1 MDGVTTPVKSGT
13 DIAISG
19 SRFHIPVQEE
29 SHIDPATHDHSTPS
43 PPGTPSTHSTV
54 SSTST
59 VLSTFSIP
67 PSNDSSHVV
76 TPLTP
81 PSTDE
86 SKSNGSNPMQCVTIP
101 NRENA
106 KQFVERLQGNPGA
119 VRRLSN
125 SQTDGELFWFGS
137 TNSTDGLEFDPDV
150 RAYHNSPTP
159 KYASKKNVN
168 KETRQDSSEPGVP
181 DVAGNNNDS
190 GSELEGSTARDLR
203 SPKKRKRGGSLALTE
218 SYPTRSPDHILSPN
232 ESAAPYQEAIIET
245 PASSIPLL
253 QDEVAGSPDND
264 VASSDNPQNVTPNKP
279 ETTTATSTT
288 QGKECRKS
296 ARLRGLPAP
305 AAPNVNDS
313 DFLSGSAKSKKKT
326 TKLNNHKIVADECE
340 PSATSDQAPGT
351 AAREAN
357 DNTKAAED
365 VDDPP
370 IKASKKPDTDKT
382 KSAGSLEFEQYEE
395 MKSPT
400 NIKIS
405 ILNLIL
411 PKNKK
416 YSPDKKRGSVYMFKL
431 NSSEG
436 HVKIGMSNQEY
447 GLRVKQW
454 VKQCKLPFEPI
465 SDPSDKEFLHYSAV
479 EKLVHAE
486 LSNSRKKYG
495 CEFCKRG
502 VSSPTKN
509 AKMNH
514 GEWFNVTEPVALEA
528 IERWRGWFV
537 RQQPYG
543 KDGTLRGI
551 WIWKHGKLSEA
562 DTYDLKTWPIL
573 TWYDRLAYAWYR
585 IDNYLDEEV
594 PVLLRLSLVTH
605 ETPVIVTYLFVCGTF
620 ISSGCAIVILATFFR
635 YSF

>member
-1 MDGVTTPVKSGT
+1 MDRVTTPVKGGSG
-13 DIAISG
+13 IAISG
-19 SRFHIPVQEE
+19 AGLHIPAQEE
-29 SHIDPATHDHSTPS
+29 SQIDPATHDHSIPS
-43 PPGTPSTHSTV
+43 PPETLRTYSTG

-86 SKSNGSNPMQCVTIP
+86 SKSNGSNTMQFVTNL
-101 NRENA
+101 NREHP

-119 VRRLSN
+119 VRRLST
-125 SQTDGELFWFGS
+125 SQTDGEDFEFGS
-137 TNSTDGLEFDPDV
+137 TDSMYTDGFESDPDA

-159 KYASKKNVN
+159 KNASKKNAN

-190 GSELEGSTARDLR
+190 GSELEGSAARDIR
-203 SPKKRKRGGSLALTE
+203 SPKKRKRGGSLAPTE
-218 SYPTRSPDHILSPN
+218 SHPTRSPNHILSPN
-232 ESAAPYQEAIIET
+232 ESAAPYQEASIET
-245 PASSIPLL
+245 PASSVPLR
-253 QDEVAGSPDND
+253 QDEVADSPDND
-264 VASSDNPQNVTPNKP
+264 VASSDNPQNGTPKKP
-279 ETTTATSTT
+279 ETTTTTSTT
-288 QGKECRKS
+288 QEKKPRRSPRFQDIKYAAS
-296 ARLRGLPAP
+296 AASNGQESYFSPGP
-305 AAPNVNDS
+305 
-313 DFLSGSAKSKKKT
+313 AKSKAKT
-326 TKLNNHKIVADECE
+326 PKSNKSKTSADECE
-340 PSATSDQAPGT
+340 SSTTSDQAPGT
-351 AAREAN
+351 AAREAS
-357 DNTKAAED
+357 DDTKAAED

-400 NIKIS
+400 DIKIAV
-405 ILNLIL
+405 LNLIL

-431 NSSEG
+431 SSSEG

-454 VKQCKLPFEPI
+454 VKKCKLPFEPI
-465 SDPSDKEFLHYSAV
+465 SDPSGKEFLHYSAV

-495 CEFCKRG
+495 CESCKRG

-551 WIWKHGKLSEA
+551 WIWKYGKLSEA

-573 TWYDRLAYAWYR
+573 TWYDRFEYAWYR

-594 PVLLRLSLVTH
+594 PKLLRVSLVTH
-605 ETPVIVTYLFVCGTF
+605 ATLVAVTYLWY
-620 ISSGCAIVILATFFR
+620 SS
-635 YSF
+635 